1 MKEPKKNKKHLVH
14 PNIVGKREVQELYN
28 TMKLCV
34 MKPMPADE
42 VDRLHKLYKTGPY
55 NESYNPEALKRAS
68 QEVVDNHTHINC
80 SRGKRQLGT
89 GLGSGKRQIAE
100 EYKKLILEL
109 ENG

>member
-1 MKEPKKNKKHLVH
+1 MH
-14 PNIVGKREVQELYN
+14 PNIVGKREVKELYN
-28 TMKLCV
+28 IMKSCV
-34 MKPMPADE
+34 EDPMPKTE

-55 NESYNPEALKRAS
+55 NESYNPEVLKWAS
-68 QEVVDNHTHINC
+68 QQVIDNHTHINC

-100 EYKKLILEL
+100 EYKKLISEL